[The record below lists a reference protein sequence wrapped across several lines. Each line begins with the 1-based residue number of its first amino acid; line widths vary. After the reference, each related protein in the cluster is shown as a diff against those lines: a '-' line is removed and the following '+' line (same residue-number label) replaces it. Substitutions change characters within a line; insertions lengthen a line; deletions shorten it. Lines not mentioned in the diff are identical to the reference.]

1 MLIDNNVVDTEW
13 FRIVYV
19 LSPPMTYGSA
29 IPTGVSVCIGSEV
42 FNLVEKKGTN
52 IKTSCACRALGAG
65 APTVLPVELENWEPE
80 KKYINE

>member
-1 MLIDNNVVDTEW
+1 
-13 FRIVYV
+13 
-19 LSPPMTYGSA
+19 MTYGSA

-65 APTVLPVELENWEPE
+65 ALTVLPVELENWEPE
-80 KKYINE
+80 KIHQRMNAVHGRSFDHL